1 MASYDNDLVL
11 KEITTG
17 DESGTWGTST
27 NTNLS
32 LIGEALSFATLACFP
47 SDADDTST
55 ATVGQATSSAARAM
69 YFKVTS
75 TATLS
80 ATRTLTIAPQT
91 ISRVMFIENAT
102 TGSQS
107 INISQ
112 GSGANVTIASGTAKV
127 VYLDGAGSGAAVV
140 DALTLVDTFVKPST
154 NVSFTR
160 INVTAEGEIRLEDSS
175 GGEYVSLKAPSTV
188 SSNVSFTLPDADGS
202 SGQVMKTDGSGNL
215 GFVSIN
221 TPGAAASFTQV
232 DITAEGDLRLQDASG
247 GEYVALEAPATISS
261 SYTLELPAADGS
273 NGQALLT
280 NGSGVLSFGA
290 ASGTTPASD
299 IIAISAV
306 DGATYSVSG
315 LSFQPSLIV
324 FQAFGGATVTTGSA
338 YFASSH
344 GFATGTGSSQKVMS
358 SRILN
363 SPAVEYGIVTN
374 TGYCYWINNYDGS
387 MNFGSVTAIASD
399 GFTVT
404 AVTTYG
410 TTATLMYTAYP

>member
-1 MASYDNDLVL
+1 
-11 KEITTG
+11 
-17 DESGTWGTST
+17 
-27 NTNLS
+27 
-32 LIGEALSFATLACFP
+32 
-47 SDADDTST
+47 
-55 ATVGQATSSAARAM
+55 
-69 YFKVTS
+69 
-75 TATLS
+75 
-80 ATRTLTIAPQT
+80 
-91 ISRVMFIENAT
+91 MFIENAT

-160 INVTAEGEIRLEDSS
+160 INVTAAGEIRLEDSS

-215 GFVSIN
+215 GFISIN

-324 FQAFGGATVTTGSA
+324 FQAFGGATVTTGA
-338 YFASSH
+338 NYFASSH
-344 GFATGTGSSQKVMS
+344 GFATGTGSNQKVVY

-363 SPAVEYGIVTN
+363 SPSVEYGVVTN
-374 TGYCYWINNYDGS
+374 TSYCYWINNYDGAY
-387 MNFGSVTAIASD
+387 NLGQVTAIASD

-404 AVTTYG
+404 SAVVGG
-410 TTATLMYTAYP
+410 TTATVMYTAYP

>member
-1 MASYDNDLVL
+1 
-11 KEITTG
+11 
-17 DESGTWGTST
+17 
-27 NTNLS
+27 
-32 LIGEALSFATLACFP
+32 
-47 SDADDTST
+47 
-55 ATVGQATSSAARAM
+55 
-69 YFKVTS
+69 
-75 TATLS
+75 
-80 ATRTLTIAPQT
+80 
-91 ISRVMFIENAT
+91 MFIENAT

-112 GSGANVTIASGTAKV
+112 GSGANVTIASGAAKI

-202 SGQVMKTDGSGNL
+202 NGQVLKTDGSGNL
-215 GFVSIN
+215 GFVSVN

-247 GEYVALEAPATISS
+247 GQYVALEAPATISS

-280 NGSGVLSFGA
+280 NGSGVLSFGS

-344 GFATGTGSSQKVMS
+344 GFATGT
-358 SRILN
+358 
-363 SPAVEYGIVTN
+363 
-374 TGYCYWINNYDGS
+374 
-387 MNFGSVTAIASD
+387 
-399 GFTVT
+399 
-404 AVTTYG
+404 
-410 TTATLMYTAYP
+410 